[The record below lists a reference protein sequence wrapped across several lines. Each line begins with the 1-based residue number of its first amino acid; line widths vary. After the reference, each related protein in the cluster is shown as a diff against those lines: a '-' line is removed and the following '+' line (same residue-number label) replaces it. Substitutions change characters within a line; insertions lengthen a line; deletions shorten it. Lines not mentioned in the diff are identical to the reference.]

1 MTVFPRV
8 NRQTVST
15 PPLYPERIV
24 QFGAGNFLRGFT
36 DWIIQ
41 MLNEQTDFASGV
53 VVVKVTP
60 GTYPELEAQ
69 GGLFHVTLEGMRNGV
84 FHSET
89 KRIDCLQRFVYPYI
103 DFESYRA
110 LARQPEVRF
119 LISNT
124 TETGIRYDAQDHLA
138 DTPATTFPA
147 KLTQFL
153 HERFQ
158 HFEGDTG
165 RGCIILP
172 TELIVNNGDELRRIV
187 LQYATQWE
195 LSPSF
200 VAWVTEANLFC
211 NTLVDRIVSGAP
223 TAEQAQAL
231 TERIGLEDRQL
242 VMAEWYHSWV
252 IEAPARLHD
261 ELPVRGTG
269 LGVQIVTDVEPYRQT
284 KVRILNGLHTSM
296 LPLACFLGIETVHE
310 AMNHPAL
317 KRWIQALVYD
327 EIIPS
332 MSLNQEELREFANA
346 VLERF
351 NNPTLKHRFASIAL
365 NTLSKVRVRLIPS
378 IQAYQAQYGTLP
390 PRLVLALAAII
401 RFYQG
406 TWNGQPLPI
415 QDEAWVMEWFA
426 QLWQTP
432 MSPAE
437 RAQAVLSNEAL
448 WGENLLNV
456 DGLPHALAEALT
468 RLEAETLLSLLQ
480 T

>member
-1 MTVFPRV
+1 MTVFPLV

-41 MLNEQTDFASGV
+41 TLNEQTNFASGV

-69 GGLFHVTLEGMRNGV
+69 DGLFHVTLEGLRNGV

-89 KRIDCLQRFVYPYI
+89 RRIDCLQRFVYPYV
-103 DFESYRA
+103 DFESYCA

-124 TETGIRYDAQDHLA
+124 TETGIRYHAEDRLT
-138 DTPATTFPA
+138 DTPATSFPA

-153 HERFQ
+153 YERFQ
-158 HFEGDTG
+158 HFEGDSA
-165 RGCIILP
+165 RGCIIIP
-172 TELIVNNGDELRRIV
+172 TELIVHNGDELRRIV
-187 LQYATQWE
+187 LLYATQWE
-195 LSPSF
+195 LPHAF

-223 TAEQAQAL
+223 TAEQAQTL

-261 ELPVRGTG
+261 ELPVQGTG
-269 LGVQIVTDVEPYRQT
+269 LGVQIVSDVEPYRQT
-284 KVRILNGLHTSM
+284 KVRILNGLHTAM
-296 LPLACFLGIETVHE
+296 LPFACFMGIETVHE
-310 AMNHPAL
+310 GMNHPTL
-317 KRWIQALVYD
+317 SPWIATLAYQ

-332 MSLNQEELREFANA
+332 MSLNQEELRLFASA

-351 NNPTLKHRFASIAL
+351 NNPTLNHRFSSIAL
-365 NTLSKVRVRLIPS
+365 NTLAKARVRLVPS
-378 IQAYQAQYGTLP
+378 IQGYHAQQGTLP
-390 PRLVLALAAII
+390 TRLVLALAAII

-415 QDEAWVMEWFA
+415 QDEAWVVEWFA
-426 QLWQTP
+426 QLWQASMT
-432 MSPAE
+432 PAE
-437 RAQAVLSNEAL
+437 RAQAVLGNETL

-456 DGLPHALAEALT
+456 EGLPHALAEALA
-468 RLEAETLLSLLQ
+468 RLEDEPLLTLL
-480 T
+480 